1 MCWFYNAQ
9 WCVAIYVF
17 NILQEQVG
25 NQDYQCVSFMMSS
38 GMLTVCAQKF
48 YNKIR
53 KLDTWTYQ
61 FVDGTVIIGAEQH
74 V

>member
-1 MCWFYNAQ
+1 MCLFYNAQ
-9 WCVAIYVF
+9 RYVAMLL

-25 NQDYQCVSFMMSS
+25 NQGYQCVSFMMSS
-38 GMLTVCAQKF
+38 GMLIVCTQKF

-53 KLDTWTYQ
+53 KLETWTYQ
-61 FVDGTVIIGAEQH
+61 CIDGTMIIGAEQR